1 LLSRNVWFD
10 GRLPLT
16 EVVLRYGS
24 GFGSAG
30 MLLFAVQ
37 ERATDALKDGLRAL
51 PAAPAP
57 FKQCLSM
64 AVCAG
69 SRTLDIA
76 SPTSLFAD

>member
-1 LLSRNVWFD
+1 
-10 GRLPLT
+10 
-16 EVVLRYGS
+16 
-24 GFGSAG
+24 